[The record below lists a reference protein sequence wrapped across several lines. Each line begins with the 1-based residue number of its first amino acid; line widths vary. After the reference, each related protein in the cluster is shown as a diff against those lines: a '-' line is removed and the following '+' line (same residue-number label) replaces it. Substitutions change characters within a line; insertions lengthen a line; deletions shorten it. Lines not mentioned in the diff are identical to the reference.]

1 MPLPSKKEQIP
12 YADYW
17 EGEGAIITLTLKRKK
32 DRRPEAIS
40 DFSLVI
46 FELPLPLP
54 LPLPLLL

>member
-12 YADYW
+12 YTDCW

-32 DRRPEAIS
+32 DWRPEAIF
-40 DFSLVI
+40 DFSLVN
-46 FELPLPLP
+46 FALP